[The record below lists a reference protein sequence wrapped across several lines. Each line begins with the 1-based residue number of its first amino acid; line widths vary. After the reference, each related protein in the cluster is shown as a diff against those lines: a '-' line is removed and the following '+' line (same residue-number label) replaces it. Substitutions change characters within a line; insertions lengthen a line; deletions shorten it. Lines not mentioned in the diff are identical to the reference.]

1 MLYHQINNQSSSSS
15 NNNNNNKKNKS
26 NDKSLNKNTST
37 TVKTN
42 VKSGRQ
48 QPTNV
53 KSQHFTQFK
62 FQMIFIILFCGL
74 FTCCIKYA
82 NTQETNYF
90 YADGKQFS
98 LIISLFLFWNFKS
111 NSANK
116 TKVKKKRR
124 SLKTKVVRSILKRE
138 SFPPFV
144 SWAFFDRFWPFLGP

>member
-1 MLYHQINNQSSSSS
+1 MTNFNQTEMLYHQINNQSSSSS
-15 NNNNNNKKNKS
+15 NNNTNNKKKKS
-26 NDKSLNKNTST
+26 NDKSLNTNTST

-42 VKSGRQ
+42 VKCGRQ

-90 YADGKQFS
+90 YADGKE
-98 LIISLFLFWNFKS
+98 FLFFFFENS
-111 NSANK
+111 NPK
-116 TKVKKKRR
+116 
-124 SLKTKVVRSILKRE
+124 
-138 SFPPFV
+138 
-144 SWAFFDRFWPFLGP
+144 